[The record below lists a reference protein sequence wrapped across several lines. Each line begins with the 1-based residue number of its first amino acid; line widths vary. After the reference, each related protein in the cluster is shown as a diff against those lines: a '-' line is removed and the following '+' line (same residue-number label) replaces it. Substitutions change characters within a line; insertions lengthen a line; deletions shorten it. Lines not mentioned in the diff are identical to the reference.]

1 MTKTDSNHLCVAEIE
16 AKIEMKSDIPENLAS
31 LTMQILRIH
40 KQNGDLAWVD
50 DMLLELE
57 TEECVTN

>member
-1 MTKTDSNHLCVAEIE
+1 MMKIDSNHLCVAEIE
-16 AKIEMKSDIPENLAS
+16 ANIEMESDIPDNLAS

-57 TEECVTN
+57 AEE